1 MTKGRPELRPVPNTC
16 SESCGCHTADLPVLT
31 LAVSERRRLLRRA
44 LGLEYLTVGWNIM
57 EGLVSLI
64 AALGAN
70 SVALLGFGIDSFV
83 ETASG
88 LILLWRLH
96 AEGALRD
103 PAAIER
109 LDRRARRLVGGSL
122 FVLAGYVGFEATLA
136 LYQNERPSQTVIGV
150 IITSLSLI
158 VMWFLAR
165 AKRGVARAIESRAME
180 ADSFQTS
187 ACWWLSLITLSGLGL
202 NMWLGWWWADPLAAL
217 VLVGFIAYEGWQAYQ
232 GKECT
237 C

>member
-1 MTKGRPELRPVPNTC
+1 
-16 SESCGCHTADLPVLT
+16 
-31 LAVSERRRLLRRA
+31 
-44 LGLEYLTVGWNIM
+44 LTVGWNII
-57 EGLVSLI
+57 EGLVSLV

-96 AEGALRD
+96 AEGAVRD

-109 LDRRARRLVGGSL
+109 LDRRARRLVGVSL
-122 FVLAGYVGFEATLA
+122 FVLAGYIGLEATLA
-136 LYQNERPSQTVIGV
+136 LYQKERPTQTVIGV

-165 AKRGVARAIESRAME
+165 AKRRVARAIESRAME

-202 NMWLGWWWADPLAAL
+202 HMWLGWWWADPLAAL